1 METIMTYRT
10 AARVHTASATASTRQ
25 RLAHLLAELDE
36 DTLVRP
42 ELHDAAILGARQ
54 QARATPFSA
63 PSSSAPAGR
72 S

>member
-1 METIMTYRT
+1 MTYRT
-10 AARVHTASATASTRQ
+10 ATRFRTASATASTRQ
-25 RLAHLLAELDE
+25 RLAQLLAELDE

-54 QARATPFSA
+54 PARAKPFSA
-63 PSSSAPAGR
+63 PSSNAPTGR